1 MKTITNL
8 QIMPKSLVEAIY
20 ERYSEIS
27 SKDLKKK
34 VTNENL
40 AATSSGMTFY
50 IPPAYSEDEKR
61 NLFKLFKF
69 NSFKQSSN

>member
-1 MKTITNL
+1 MKTATNL
-8 QIMPKSLVEAIY
+8 QIMSKSLVQAIY
-20 ERYSEIS
+20 DRYSEIS

-50 IPPAYSEDEKR
+50 IPPAYSADEKR
-61 NLFKLFKF
+61 NLFKFFKF
-69 NSFKQSSN
+69 NSFKHSSD

>member
-40 AATSSGMTFY
+40 AATSRGAKVNPLHS
-50 IPPAYSEDEKR
+50 R
-61 NLFKLFKF
+61 
-69 NSFKQSSN
+69 